1 MCDTLGLM
9 PQDKMDKKRKEGKAF
24 LEILLVEQPKDQT
37 VVGWSFGILV
47 NS

>member
-9 PQDKMDKKRKEGKAF
+9 PEDKVDKKRKEGKDF
-24 LEILLVEQPKDQT
+24 LEILLVEQPKGQT
-37 VVGWSFGILV
+37 VVGWSFDMLV

>member
-24 LEILLVEQPKDQT
+24 LEILLVKQPKGQT
-37 VVGWSFGILV
+37 VVGWSFNIPV